1 MKFCNSNLK
10 YYTFP
15 LATALCIALSGC
27 GGGDD
32 SGTPATST
40 TNDSGDPLT
49 GVVITESN
57 MADVAAAV
65 IMSTAASDIGASGAG
80 SNSNFVLGV
89 ETTAA
94 PVAAIPA
101 PASMLMNLVVDQAK
115 RASSNLDAQA
125 VVVGVESS
133 QTVPCHVSGSQT
145 YTYDRQDPSGTFVA
159 GDVINVSFSE
169 CHDGIHLLNGIMQMT
184 VNSFSGFTDP
194 ISPAGSM
201 DVSAVF
207 TNLIASGGQTSLT
220 MDGGMN
226 VAATISGTVDS
237 IMAQAS
243 SINYVLERNGVRMSM
258 TLKNLNQKMDDATDR
273 FEMVV
278 SEDFSASFPT
288 FSGSGRVTTLLPVV
302 SYWGANGYAGTTGKL
317 KVAADSSALYITLQQ
332 DAGSAYLELDS
343 DNDGMID
350 ASVTK
355 TLVEL
360 DLLADLFP

>member
-32 SGTPATST
+32 SAAATST
-40 TNDSGDPLT
+40 TDGSGDPLT

-65 IMSTAASDIGASGAG
+65 IMSTTASDIGASGAG
-80 SNSNFVLGV
+80 YNYNVVLGA
-89 ETTAA
+89 ETTSVPA
-94 PVAAIPA
+94 AAIPA
-101 PASMLMNLVVDQAK
+101 PASMLMKLVVDQTK
-115 RASSNLDAQA
+115 QASSNLDAQA
-125 VVVGVESS
+125 VVVGIESS

-145 YTYDRQDPSGTFVA
+145 YTYDLQDPSGALVA
-159 GDVINVSFSE
+159 GDVVNVSFSE
-169 CHDGIHLLNGIMQMT
+169 CHDGIHLLNGSMQMT
-184 VNSFSGFTDP
+184 VNAFSGFTDP
-194 ISPAGSM
+194 YNPAGSM

-207 TNLIASGGQTSLT
+207 TNLIASGGQTKLT
-220 MDGGMN
+220 MNGGMN
-226 VAATISGTVDS
+226 VAATISATVDS
-237 IMAQAS
+237 ITAQAS
-243 SINYVLERNGVRMSM
+243 SIHYVLERNGVRMSM

-288 FSGSGRVTTLLPVV
+288 FSGSGNVATVSPIV
-302 SYWGANGYAGTTGKL
+302 SYWDANGYVGTTGKL
-317 KVAADSSALYITLQQ
+317 KVAADSSALYITVQGV
-332 DAGSAYLELDS
+332 DSVYLELDS
-343 DNDGMID
+343 DNDGMIET
-350 ASVTK
+350 SMTK